1 MVLIG
6 ASFPNSGINVTDTL
20 SNANFQA
27 APRSR
32 PTAEVAHDARRN
44 AAIRDAAA
52 IAVQLY
58 ATWESQHQDVTQQ
71 LKLFF
76 DDGEEG

>member
-1 MVLIG
+1 M
-6 ASFPNSGINVTDTL
+6 
-20 SNANFQA
+20 
-27 APRSR
+27 
-32 PTAEVAHDARRN
+32 
-44 AAIRDAAA
+44 

-58 ATWESQHQDVTQQ
+58 ATWESQHEDVTQQ